1 MKGGGGGR
9 ARAMMAGERR
19 TERRQRHR
27 NDLDKICSYQLQCKS
42 VKVVIF
48 LNFKLQLSF
57 SLVVPN
63 DANDKETILAK
74 YAPIN

>member
-9 ARAMMAGERR
+9 ARAMMAGEP
-19 TERRQRHR
+19 TNIETIWIKYAVI
-27 NDLDKICSYQLQCKS
+27 NYS